1 MEFQDFYIN
10 MILKLISLINMQP
23 RIETLGEKNS
33 WEKYETDSL
42 YNMDRPTQTIFIL
55 K

>member
-1 MEFQDFYIN
+1 MEFQVFYIN